1 MNNKMKITL
10 FSAACCD
17 PQQGVYDQKYLL
29 RIDEALEQ
37 TAVEAQVN
45 SILATEA
52 LYGQYTEYTNQLRTL
67 FDKYGMAVAPALF
80 INGELVIYGTLPSTE
95 KLVELI
101 EENAEKNRHNE
112 DDIS

>member
-1 MNNKMKITL
+1 MKNKMKITL

-17 PQQGVYDQKYLL
+17 PQQGVYDQKYLK
-29 RIDEALEQ
+29 RIEEALEQ
-37 TAVEAQVN
+37 TAVEAHVN

-52 LYGQYTEYTNQLRTL
+52 LYGQYTEYTNQLRPL

-80 INGELVIYGTLPSTE
+80 INGELVIYSTLPSTE

-101 EENAEKNRHNE
+101 KENAGKN
-112 DDIS
+112 SAQ